1 MNDEPEAA
9 ADAAASESPYWQRTR
24 RISAALLLV
33 WFAVTFVAAFFA
45 REIDF
50 SFFGWPFSFWF
61 GAQGALLLYLA
72 LVAAYAG
79 WMERLERRQPP
90 SGPAEG

>member
-1 MNDEPEAA
+1 MSEPEAVV
-9 ADAAASESPYWQRTR
+9 ESIYWQRTR
-24 RISAALLLV
+24 RFSAGLLLV
-33 WFAVTFVAAFFA
+33 WFGVTFVAAFFA

-61 GAQGALLLYLA
+61 GAQGALLLYLL
-72 LVAAYAG
+72 LVAAYAW

-90 SGPAEG
+90 DPAEG